1 MGIDFAHY
9 GLKVGIIFMELWGH
23 TSHLEVHTCIFSP
36 PKTRL
41 FSLTRS
47 SRYILPVNKVSP
59 ENQWNVKM
67 LNKDV
72 HLELQLYQVLPTDSK
87 TNIEMTIEITF
98 KTIIFG
104 LPNPLCKR
112 PVDPG

>member
-1 MGIDFAHY
+1 
-9 GLKVGIIFMELWGH
+9 
-23 TSHLEVHTCIFSP
+23 
-36 PKTRL
+36 
-41 FSLTRS
+41 
-47 SRYILPVNKVSP
+47 
-59 ENQWNVKM
+59 M

-72 HLELQLYQVLPTDSK
+72 HLELQLYQVLSTDSK

-98 KTIIFG
+98 KIIIFG